1 MTNNYSCMSIL
12 IVEDDEDDFVLLQE
26 LLEDSLGEI
35 GVIDWAVDTKS
46 AIEYITHKNHQM
58 YFIDNRLGAELG
70 LDLIV
75 RIKQKHEISPLIIML
90 SGVDDRLTDLKAMD
104 NGADDYLIKSQLSPL
119 LLERTIRYIIKSKVL
134 EEKLARLAHFDGL
147 TGLYNRSIF
156 NELLNKSIEQSKRS
170 HRKLALVTIDLDD
183 FKHINDNYGHPAGD
197 LLLTKISRRLKH
209 KLRSSDIVARTG
221 GDEFSIVLKEVDD
234 SRHFLK
240 LIEAIMQVFVRPI
253 QVLGHDINATISAGI
268 AIFPNDASDSREL
281 IEHSDRAMYQAKNKG
296 KNTYSFYNQD
306 LHQQAKYRHSI
317 EVKLASA
324 IEDGSLMLYY
334 QPILDLQT
342 QKIISYEAL
351 LRWKNEKGVFY
362 DTEEVIAI
370 AEQGPLI
377 LQLGI
382 WVFDTACEQ
391 LMQWQQQR
399 QFEGRFAINV
409 SAKQFNNSN
418 FSEHVIT
425 KLTLYPQLIN
435 KLTFEITERNLLE
448 SHPKTIELLE
458 KLVALGCEFSIDD
471 FGTGHSSIS
480 YLRTFPMQIIK
491 IDKSIVQHV
500 LDENKELAI
509 CKAIIAIGKALDI
522 VVIAEGIED
531 KEVADKL
538 LKLHCPQAQ
547 GYYYSRP
554 MAQDQL

>member
-1 MTNNYSCMSIL
+1 MSIL

-547 GYYYSRP
+547 GYYYSSP

>member
-1 MTNNYSCMSIL
+1 MSIL

-134 EEKLARLAHFDGL
+134 EEKLARLAHFEGL

-409 SAKQFNNSN
+409 SAKQFNISN

-425 KLTLYPQLIN
+425 KFTLYPQLIN

>member
-1 MTNNYSCMSIL
+1 MSIL